1 MMRLNMLGGLLPFKP
16 REALKDAFA
25 GVTLASMNIPQV
37 LGYTRIAGTPVVT
50 GLYTVLLPLVAFAVF
65 GSSRHLVV
73 AADSA
78 TAAIFS
84 SSLSRM
90 APLASEKYMA
100 LVGMLTLL
108 TAGLLLLARVFK
120 LGFLADFL
128 SRTVLVGFLTGVG
141 IQVGIAMLGGML
153 GVNVISHRTLEQLWE
168 VVRGAPALSPQTTAL
183 SIFVV
188 ASILLGRRFAPRFP
202 VSLVVVVGTIAA
214 SAWFH
219 LSKHGFAVIGPVPGG
234 LPSLKWPDANWRE
247 TLDLLPVA
255 GSCFVMIIAQS
266 AATSRVYA
274 TIFKER
280 VDEDADI
287 LGIAAANA
295 AAAISGAFVVN
306 GSPTQTAM
314 ADQAGARS
322 QVAQLAFAA
331 VVLVVLLFLTGP
343 LQYLP
348 HCVLASIVFTIA
360 VGMVNV
366 QGLSDIRRESPGEF
380 LLALFTA
387 AAVPAIGV
395 EQGILLAIALSL
407 VQHVRHSYQPHTMV
421 LAPGVTGRW
430 EPAPATPG
438 SQTEPGLI
446 IYRFGA
452 DLFYANADRFADEVR
467 SLVDKAPA
475 SVRWF
480 VLDAGTVTDLDYS
493 AARTVRDLLGELAA
507 KNVAVMFARVN
518 TYLRADL
525 DRHGISAKLGEA
537 RIFATLHEAIDA
549 TRPGEPLAGPDASKT
564 PVA

>member
-1 MMRLNMLGGLLPFKP
+1 
-16 REALKDAFA
+16 
-25 GVTLASMNIPQV
+25 
-37 LGYTRIAGTPVVT
+37 
-50 GLYTVLLPLVAFAVF
+50 
-65 GSSRHLVV
+65 
-73 AADSA
+73 
-78 TAAIFS
+78 
-84 SSLSRM
+84 
-90 APLASEKYMA
+90 
-100 LVGMLTLL
+100 
-108 TAGLLLLARVFK
+108 
-120 LGFLADFL
+120 
-128 SRTVLVGFLTGVG
+128 
-141 IQVGIAMLGGML
+141 
-153 GVNVISHRTLEQLWE
+153 
-168 VVRGAPALSPQTTAL
+168 VRGAPALSPQTTAL

-295 AAAISGAFVVN
+295 AAAVSGAFVVN

-407 VQHVRHSYQPHTMV
+407 VRHVRHSYQPHTMV

-493 AARTVRDLLGELAA
+493 AARTVRDLLGELTA
-507 KNVAVMFARVN
+507 KNVGVMFARVN